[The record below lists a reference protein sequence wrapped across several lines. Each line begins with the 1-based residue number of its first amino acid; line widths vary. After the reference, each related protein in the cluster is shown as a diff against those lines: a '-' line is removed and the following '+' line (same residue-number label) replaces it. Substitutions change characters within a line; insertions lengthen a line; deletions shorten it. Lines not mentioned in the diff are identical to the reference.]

1 MTISSGIQNLSQN
14 TYRQANYA
22 LSGQAQ
28 AFMAAGNSEKE
39 GMVSAGV

>member
-1 MTISSGIQNLSQN
+1 MHSEAAS
-14 TYRQANYA
+14 